1 MAKLKIQLLSPDK
14 KYARSQ
20 DSSIDSQTPYH
31 KFFQLNKIAI
41 ALGIKKDKLYN
52 NFNGKYHSLELNGD
66 RQRVAKFMMPHIKKF
81 CEALGLKVEFTKSDK
96 AN

>member
-1 MAKLKIQLLSPDK
+1 MDEVEFMNPDPQR
-14 KYARSQ
+14 RSYMK
-20 DSSIDSQTPYH
+20 TPELPYH